1 MVFPVQL
8 DQNSLDR
15 HILSR
20 FTGPYKTVNFG
31 ESFWNCVK
39 KSPQRIKKFAKNT
52 RTSKIYFSDVN
63 VRLECEAN
71 MSQWAL

>member
-39 KSPQRIKKFAKNT
+39 KSPQRIKKFAKKYTHVKNL
-52 RTSKIYFSDVN
+52 FFG
-63 VRLECEAN
+63 CERQAR
-71 MSQWAL
+71 M